1 MKKIIIAIGTSYVI
15 LMAGVVGYKL
25 INDSSCYFNY
35 KKAVTKAEGQI
46 KTAGDSKSSEETVSN
61 KDSKPAPNEVQPVP
75 VNNNPAANSN
85 VNPAPVQENKYANI
99 KFTRAL
105 SEGSTGDD
113 VRKLQEI
120 LKNKQ
125 YYNGEIS
132 GAFNG
137 DTKKALMSY
146 QKDKKLW
153 ADGILGPGT
162 WKTFEQ

>member
-1 MKKIIIAIGTSYVI
+1 MKKIIIAIGTSYII

-35 KKAVTKAEGQI
+35 KKAVSKAEE
-46 KTAGDSKSSEETVSN
+46 KVKVDEA
-61 KDSKPAPNEVQPVP
+61 SKPSTETNSKTNTEKEQTAQG
-75 VNNNPAANSN
+75 NNNTTANN
-85 VNPAPVQENKYANI
+85 QGTETPAPVQENQYANV
-99 KFTRAL
+99 KFTKAL
-105 SEGSTGDD
+105 GEGSTGDD
-113 VRKLQEI
+113 VKKLQEI

-132 GAFNG
+132 GIFNG
-137 DTKKALMSY
+137 DTKKALMAY